1 MGTYVVLFYRK
12 KSPQDSLV
20 PSSTFATVQVLD
32 FTDPSPF
39 WMFGDVPAGSSRY
52 ALCNGLFRA
61 PLFPHPASRSDF
73 LCGRRASGSGGA
85 DDDSSAAGPEFFLRP
100 LDVGQVFCVGQVFPV
115 AEVPGPHSR
124 RHNLLCRNRLQV
136 AAYRLFQ
143 KDLAGL
149 PNDPSR
155 RRLKISRLLTAFPQF
170 SEGSIRK
177 WLKEYAES
185 TRAAKD
191 SGKQASQR
199 QNLFIFYFC
208 VRSLAVEN

>member
-12 KSPQDSLV
+12 KSPQDTFV

-39 WMFGDVPAGSSRY
+39 WMFGDVPAGTSRY

-61 PLFPHPASRSDF
+61 PLFPHQTSQSDF
-73 LCGRRASGSGGA
+73 LCGRRASVGGGA
-85 DDDSSAAGPEFFLRP
+85 DDDATSAGPEFFLRP
-100 LDVGQVFCVGQVFPV
+100 LDLGQVFCAGQVFPV
-115 AEVPGPHSR
+115 IEVPGPHSR
-124 RHNLLCRNRLQV
+124 RHNQLCRNRLQV

-143 KDLAGL
+143 KDLTGL
-149 PNDPSR
+149 PTDPTR

-185 TRAAKD
+185 TRAARD
-191 SGKQASQR
+191 SGKRNTIYQGDSVI
-199 QNLFIFYFC
+199 LFRC
-208 VRSLAVEN
+208 LAFKN